1 MFKEYHTMQQ
11 FQKIISQFPL
21 KQKLILLIIL
31 VLALGVTFLTFG
43 DSTELRN
50 LAQLV
55 LQLGQII
62 VDEIIPHGVISDTSD
77 IASL

>member
-1 MFKEYHTMQQ
+1 MKQLKYFIGDLSLKK
-11 FQKIISQFPL
+11 KIF
-21 KQKLILLIIL
+21 LLIIL
-31 VLALGVTFLTFG
+31 ILSLGVTFLTFG

-50 LAQLV
+50 LTQLV

-62 VDEIIPHGVISDTSD
+62 FEEIGSKEPASFMGD

>member
-1 MFKEYHTMQQ
+1 MQQ

-21 KQKLILLIIL
+21 KQKLVLLIIL
-31 VLALGVTFLTFG
+31 VLVLSATFLTHG

-50 LAQLV
+50 LVQLV
-55 LQLGQII
+55 LQLGQVI
-62 VDEIIPHGVISDTSD
+62 VDEISLHGIISDSSD

>member
-1 MFKEYHTMQQ
+1 MQQ

>member
-1 MFKEYHTMQQ
+1 MQQ

-21 KQKLILLIIL
+21 KQKLVLLIIL
-31 VLALGVTFLTFG
+31 VLVLGATFLTFG

-50 LAQLV
+50 LVQLV

-62 VDEIIPHGVISDTSD
+62 VDEIIPRGVVSDTSD